1 MDGSITFTTELDN
14 AELEKS
20 LKKTKTQI
28 ESLQKK
34 LGQKTAERDVIA
46 EDMERASE
54 AAIGARQR
62 VQELQAEL
70 ERLQSA
76 NVSDPLAYLTAREQM
91 PGIQEELKAAQAEAD
106 RLATASDKIGQKY
119 QKAAQ
124 DVRVLE
130 AQIDSATGSAQDMSD
145 RLAET
150 EGATDGTAERTGWL
164 ADRWEDVKQ
173 KIEESRG
180 KTQGLGDGVEKL
192 GRRIKTM
199 VQKVFVFSV
208 ILKGLRQVKE
218 YLTEI
223 GKKDIGVTG
232 SFSRLGASLKVAI
245 QPLVELLM
253 PALTKAAALLTKI
266 SVLIGMVF
274 SKLAGKNYQQ
284 MLSNAKALNSEAEAV
299 EGVGDAAK
307 EASRYLAGFDELN
320 VMSDPSD
327 PSAGGSSVATPDPG
341 AAFDSIITP
350 EIDLSAFDKLA
361 EKIVKIIGIINPLDN
376 IFKMWDGEITFE
388 DLVGSLEGIALTA
401 GIIALAFGPATAGLF
416 LMVSGVALLI
426 TGFQDLMENGVSLQN
441 VFTMIAGLLIG
452 GLGISMMT
460 GSWIPMLIAGILSI
474 LVGVLAVTGHLQ
486 QFLTYI
492 GDLFSGLSTF
502 ITGLIEGDT
511 DKILEGLE
519 EMGKAVLNIFFTI
532 AESILDI
539 LGGLVNILLD
549 SIEAWLN
556 TLVAGINLLGDAL
569 SRVSFD
575 VPDWVPVIGGKTISF
590 GWHINEISLPR
601 IPKAH
606 LPRLAQGAVIPAN
619 REFAAILGDQ
629 THGRNLE
636 APEDLIRQIVREEAG
651 NRGASSELMQ
661 ILAQMLGLMQ
671 DGQQIY
677 VDGLQLGRVTSARI
691 GDLERMGGTR

>member
-14 AELEKS
+14 SELEKS
-20 LKKTKTQI
+20 LKKTRTQI

-34 LGQKTAERDVIA
+34 LTQKTAERDVIA
-46 EDMERASE
+46 EDMEKASE

-76 NVSDPLAYLTAREQM
+76 NVSDPLAYLSAREQM
-91 PGIQEELKAAQAEAD
+91 PGIQEELKAAQTEAD
-106 RLATASDKIGQKY
+106 RLAAASDKIGAKY

-164 ADRWEDVKQ
+164 ADRWEEVKQ
-173 KIEESRG
+173 KIDESRG

-199 VQKVFVFSV
+199 VKKVFVFSV

-245 QPLVELLM
+245 QPLVELMM
-253 PALTKAAALLTKI
+253 PALQKAAALLTKL

-274 SKLAGKNYQQ
+274 AKLAGKNYQQ
-284 MLSNAKALNSEAEAV
+284 MLANAKALNSEQEGI
-299 EGVGDAAK
+299 EGVGEAAK

-361 EKIVKIIGIINPLDN
+361 EKIAWIITIINPLDN
-376 IFKMWDGEITFE
+376 LFRMWDGEISF
-388 DLVGSLEGIALTA
+388 DNLIGSLEGIALTA

-426 TGFQDLMENGVSLQN
+426 TGFQDLMKNGVSLQN
-441 VFTMIAGLLIG
+441 VLTMIAGLLIG
-452 GLGISMMT
+452 GLGISIMT
-460 GSWIPMLIAGILSI
+460 GSWIPLLVAGILSI
-474 LVGVLAVTGHLQ
+474 IVGILAITGNLEEFGKYFQ
-486 QFLTYI
+486 
-492 GDLFSGLSTF
+492 DLFEGLSLF
-502 ITGLIEGDT
+502 ITGLLEGDT
-511 DKILEGLE
+511 EKIKEGLRIAV
-519 EMGKAVLNIFFTI
+519 KAIANMIITIVESLLNFLIK
-532 AESILDI
+532 
-539 LGGLVNILLD
+539 
-549 SIEAWLN
+549 
-556 TLVAGINLLGDAL
+556 GINLLGDLL
-569 SRVSFD
+569 SKVSFD
-575 VPDWVPVIGGKTISF
+575 IPDWVPVIGGKTISF
-590 GWHINEISLPR
+590 GWHISEVQ
-601 IPKAH
+601 
-606 LPRLAQGAVIPAN
+606 LPRLAQGAVIPPN
-619 REFAAILGDQ
+619 REFAAVLGDQ

-636 APEDLIRQIVREEAG
+636 APEDLIRQIVREESG
-651 NRGASSELMQ
+651 RNGANAELMQ

>member
-20 LKKTKTQI
+20 LKKTRTQI

-46 EDMERASE
+46 DDMERASE

-76 NVSDPLAYLTAREQM
+76 NVSDPLAYLSAREQM
-91 PGIQEELKAAQAEAD
+91 PGIQEKLKAAQTEAD
-106 RLATASDKIGQKY
+106 RLAAASDKIGAKY

-130 AQIDSATGSAQDMSD
+130 AQIDSATGSAQDMAD
-145 RLAET
+145 HLAET

-199 VQKVFVFSV
+199 IKKVFVFSV

-232 SFSRLGASLKVAI
+232 AFSRLGASLKVAI
-245 QPLVELLM
+245 QPLVELMM
-253 PALTKAAALLTKI
+253 PALQKAAALLTKL

-274 SKLAGKNYQQ
+274 AKLAGKNYQQ
-284 MLSNAKALNSEAEAV
+284 MLANAKALNSEQEGI
-299 EGVGDAAK
+299 EGVGEAAK

-320 VMSDPSD
+320 VMQDPSD

-361 EKIVKIIGIINPLDN
+361 EKIAWIITIINPLDN
-376 IFKMWDGEITFE
+376 LFKMWDGEISF
-388 DLVGSLEGIALTA
+388 DNLIGSLEGIALTA

-426 TGFQDLMENGVSLQN
+426 TGFQDLMKNGVSLQN
-441 VFTMIAGLLIG
+441 VLTMIAGLLIG
-452 GLGISMMT
+452 GLGISIMT
-460 GSWIPMLIAGILSI
+460 GSWIPLLVAGILSI
-474 LVGVLAVTGHLQ
+474 IVGILAITGNLEEFGKYFQ
-486 QFLTYI
+486 
-492 GDLFSGLSTF
+492 DLFEGLSLF
-502 ITGLIEGDT
+502 ITGLLEGDT
-511 DKILEGLE
+511 EKIQEGLR
-519 EMGKAVLNIFFTI
+519 KAVKAIANMIITIVESLLNFLIK
-532 AESILDI
+532 
-539 LGGLVNILLD
+539 
-549 SIEAWLN
+549 
-556 TLVAGINLLGDAL
+556 GINLLGDLL
-569 SRVSFD
+569 SKVSFD
-575 VPDWVPVIGGKTISF
+575 IPDWVPVIGGKTISF
-590 GWHINEISLPR
+590 GWHISEVQ
-601 IPKAH
+601 
-606 LPRLAQGAVIPAN
+606 LPRLAQGAVIPPN
-619 REFAAILGDQ
+619 REFAAVLGDQ

-636 APEDLIRQIVREEAG
+636 APEDLIRQIVREESG
-651 NRGASSELMQ
+651 RNGTSTELMQ
-661 ILAQMLGLMQ
+661 VLMQMLGLMQ